1 MKSAGIYLHIP
12 FCAVKCM
19 YCDFYSITDRENSIP
34 TFIKA
39 IVQEIKE
46 CRIDA
51 SDWIIDTIFIG
62 GGTPSLL
69 SENMIESL
77 LSQLHKKYDLSNIRE
92 ITIEANPGEAPKDR
106 LKSFYEMGINR
117 VSIGA
122 QSFQP
127 NLLQFLTRIHNR
139 DQIFETYD
147 NARDAGFDNINCDL
161 IYSIPGQTWS
171 NWSDDLDTISAMS
184 PEHIS
189 AYTLTAE
196 KGTELF
202 SMVLNN
208 KLKMPKKAQEGK
220 WFLKT
225 HEILSRNGYQ
235 AYEVSNFSKPGYE
248 CNHNLHYW
256 NIEPYLAFGPSAHG
270 FDGQYRWNNSRSL
283 DQYISCI
290 LAGKS
295 AISTREKIS
304 AIEHVNEKIGFG
316 LRMKK
321 GFKIKDIPEKYQRLI
336 MNNIEN
342 AQEKYPE
349 CINTKSNNV
358 TFTQKGMLYAD
369 ELIPS
374 ILL

>member
-39 IVQEIKE
+39 IIQEIKE
-46 CRIDA
+46 CKIDA
-51 SDWIIDTIFIG
+51 SGWIIDTIFIG

-69 SENMIESL
+69 SENMIESI

-106 LKSFYEMGINR
+106 LKSFYKMGINR
-117 VSIGA
+117 VSIGV

-127 NLLQFLTRIHNR
+127 NLLQFLTRIHDR
-139 DQIFETYD
+139 DQIFEIYD

-220 WFLKT
+220 LFIKT
-225 HEILSRNGYQ
+225 HEILSQNGY
-235 AYEVSNFSKPGYE
+235 
-248 CNHNLHYW
+248 
-256 NIEPYLAFGPSAHG
+256 
-270 FDGQYRWNNSRSL
+270 
-283 DQYISCI
+283 
-290 LAGKS
+290 
-295 AISTREKIS
+295 
-304 AIEHVNEKIGFG
+304 
-316 LRMKK
+316 
-321 GFKIKDIPEKYQRLI
+321 
-336 MNNIEN
+336 
-342 AQEKYPE
+342 
-349 CINTKSNNV
+349 
-358 TFTQKGMLYAD
+358 
-369 ELIPS
+369 
-374 ILL
+374 

>member
-19 YCDFYSITDRENSIP
+19 YCDFYSITDRESSIP

-69 SENMIESL
+69 SANMIEAL

-127 NLLQFLTRIHNR
+127 NLLQFLTRIHTK

-147 NARDAGFDNINCDL
+147 NARNAGFDNINCDL

-171 NWSDDLDTISAMS
+171 DWSDDLDTISAMS

-208 KLKMPKKAQEGK
+208 KLTMPKKEQEGK

-225 HEILSRNGYQ
+225 HDILFQNGYQ

-270 FDGQYRWNNSRSL
+270 FDGKYRWNNSRSL

-295 AISTREKIS
+295 AISMREKIS

-321 GFKIKDIPEKYQRLI
+321 GFELKDIPKKYHKKI
-336 MNNIEN
+336 KKNIEN
-342 AQEKYPE
+342 AQEKYPD
-349 CINTKSNNV
+349 CINTKGNNI

-374 ILL
+374 ILI

>member
-19 YCDFYSITDRENSIP
+19 YCDFYSITDRESSIP
-34 TFIKA
+34 IFIKA
-39 IVQEIKE
+39 IMQEIKE

-77 LSQLHKKYDLSNIRE
+77 LSQLHKKYDLSNIKE

-106 LKSFYEMGINR
+106 LKSFYKMGINR
-117 VSIGA
+117 LSIGV

-139 DQIFETYD
+139 NQIFETYD

-171 NWSDDLDTISAMS
+171 NWSDDLDTISAMG

-208 KLKMPKKAQEGK
+208 KLKMPKKEQEGE

-225 HEILSRNGYQ
+225 HEILSQSGYQ
-235 AYEVSNFSKPGYE
+235 AYEISNFSKSGYE

-295 AISTREKIS
+295 AISMREKIS
-304 AIEHVNEKIGFG
+304 VIEHINEKIGFG

-321 GFKIKDIPEKYQRLI
+321 GFEIKDIPKKYQKLI
-336 MNNIEN
+336 KNNIEN
-342 AQEKYPE
+342 TQEKYPD
-349 CINTKSNNV
+349 CINTKSNSV

>member
-39 IVQEIKE
+39 ILQEIKE
-46 CRIDA
+46 CKIDA

-69 SENMIESL
+69 SENMIESI
-77 LSQLHKKYDLSNIRE
+77 LSQLHKKYDLSNIKE
-92 ITIEANPGEAPKDR
+92 ITIEANPGEAPKAR

-117 VSIGA
+117 ISIGA

-171 NWSDDLDTISAMS
+171 NWSDDLDIISAMS

-202 SMVLNN
+202 SMVLNG
-208 KLKMPKKAQEGK
+208 KLKMPKKEQEGK

-283 DQYISCI
+283 DRYTSCI

-295 AISTREKIS
+295 AISTREKVS
-304 AIEHVNEKIGFG
+304 TMEHINEKVGFG

-321 GFKIKDIPEKYQRLI
+321 GFKIKGIPKQYQKLLR
-336 MNNIEN
+336 NNIKS
-342 AQEKYPE
+342 AQEKYPD
-349 CINTKSNNV
+349 CINTKSDNI

>member
-39 IVQEIKE
+39 IMQEIKA

-69 SENMIESL
+69 SENMIESI

-208 KLKMPKKAQEGK
+208 KLKMPKKEQEGK

-283 DQYISCI
+283 DQYIGCI
-290 LAGKS
+290 LSGKS
-295 AISTREKIS
+295 AISMREKIS
-304 AIEHVNEKIGFG
+304 TIEHINEKVGFG

-321 GFKIKDIPEKYQRLI
+321 GFEIKDIPKKYHKLLK
-336 MNNIEN
+336 NNIEN
-342 AQEKYPE
+342 AQK
-349 CINTKSNNV
+349 NTL
-358 TFTQKGMLYAD
+358 TA
-369 ELIPS
+369 
-374 ILL
+374 

>member
-1 MKSAGIYLHIP
+1 MGIK
-12 FCAVKCM
+12 VKYVDNEKELNIC
-19 YCDFYSITDRENSIP
+19 FSIRRKV
-34 TFIKA
+34 FIEA

-106 LKSFYEMGINR
+106 LKSFYKMGINR
-117 VSIGA
+117 VSIGV

-202 SMVLNN
+202 SMVLNG
-208 KLKMPKKAQEGK
+208 KLKMPKKEQEGK

-235 AYEVSNFSKPGYE
+235 AYEISFISKPFFIL
-248 CNHNLHYW
+248 NPNPTYW

-270 FDGQYRWNNSRSL
+270 FEPEFTAKIAKENLIIYELPISYYGRTYDDGKKITWKDGFAAIFHILRYNLTLKSSF
-283 DQYISCI
+283 YILFFLSFLTYFI
-290 LAGKS
+290 
-295 AISTREKIS
+295 
-304 AIEHVNEKIGFG
+304 V
-316 LRMKK
+316 
-321 GFKIKDIPEKYQRLI
+321 RL
-336 MNNIEN
+336 
-342 AQEKYPE
+342 
-349 CINTKSNNV
+349 
-358 TFTQKGMLYAD
+358 L
-369 ELIPS
+369 
-374 ILL
+374 